1 MTAAYARSEDLV
13 RMGAYKPG
21 SDPDLDRA
29 LRARGLMRAFM
40 MQTPMEQIAFA
51 DCLRQ
56 LAAMAGEI

>member
-1 MTAAYARSEDLV
+1 
-13 RMGAYKPG
+13 
-21 SDPDLDRA
+21 
-29 LRARGLMRAFM
+29 M